1 MILFIWFWTMRIIS
15 LGSSLAAYLAM
26 SSKRSTDSNSNG
38 DTSEQQPT
46 TMMKAKPRI
55 LCLHGRSQSGA
66 IFSNK
71 IGGARRK
78 LARVYELDF
87 LDGPIL
93 LPSSSETSTSTSDG
107 EPQPQPQ
114 LFAWWERNEDQQ
126 HVQVDA
132 ALEYVRSKTKGQT
145 YHALI
150 GFSQGGT
157 LATALALSGVFGDIK
172 AVVTAGSPCVD
183 EAFEAAL
190 RHQMAINTA
199 VEQPEQEPEQ
209 QVGFGKEKNI
219 AIPMLHFAGDTD
231 AMVSVESTRRLCE
244 QGGMGEVVVHE
255 KGHLFPTKAIHTNY
269 MMEFLAKALV
279 VVGEDDN
286 DDEE

>member
-1 MILFIWFWTMRIIS
+1 MRIIS

-26 SSKRSTDSNSNG
+26 SSKRSSNSNGNG

-78 LARVYELDF
+78 LERVYELDF

-93 LPSSSETSTSTSDG
+93 LPSSSETSTSAA
-107 EPQPQPQ
+107 EPRPQPQ

-157 LATALALSGVFGDIK
+157 LATALALSGVFADIK

-199 VEQPEQEPEQ
+199 VEQPEQ
-209 QVGFGKEKNI
+209 QVGFGKGKNN
-219 AIPMLHFAGDTD
+219 AIPKLHFAGETDT
-231 AMVSVESTRRLCE
+231 MVSVDSTRRLCE

-255 KGHLFPTKAIHTNY
+255 KGHLFPTKAVHTNY
-269 MMEFLAKALV
+269 MMEFLAKASV
-279 VVGEDDN
+279 VAGDD